1 MMKLNDVKI
10 GNKLGIG
17 FGSLLVLLT
26 IIGMI
31 AIYNM
36 YMVGRDANDLAEE
49 YVQSVIH
56 STIIER
62 SVHETAYGIL
72 FYQFTADE
80 ENRTNAIEA
89 IKRARDEVARSNALS
104 LESRRLEKFVTEL
117 PVLDSILN
125 EYNRLVNETA
135 SITRGVFNLLDEFES
150 VNGRIQHEA
159 HTFLGNLKQGMR
171 SDLSTNAGRNQ
182 LEERMIQINLT
193 NEIIENSHLIH
204 SAILGTMVSRDVMGL
219 LDIQDYM
226 IYIIDNVNQLTPT
239 IRQQANQGQ
248 LNALVA
254 EVDRIQI
261 ITDQLT
267 RELITQ
273 DGIIRNSLDAFA
285 QSRNTSASMADD
297 SLEQTSQIANAAT
310 ISLERAS
317 LILITGLL
325 AAIVTGFLFSFYFTR
340 IITTGINKGVR
351 MAEEV
356 AGGNL
361 TLNLSKND
369 LEQNDE
375 IGQLFRALQT
385 MIDKLK
391 EIITGIVNGAGS
403 IGNAS
408 NQMSSS
414 SQQMSQGA
422 SEQASSAEEVSSSM
436 EEMVSNIQQNTDNA
450 QQTEK
455 IAQAVANNIQM
466 VGSSANESL
475 ESIRDIAAKINIIN
489 DIAFQTNIL
498 ALNAAVEAAR
508 AGEHGRGFAVVA
520 SEVRNLAE
528 RSKIAA
534 DDIVSLATR
543 SVEVTEEAGKR
554 MAEIIPEIDKT
565 AKLVQEISAASLE
578 QNSGAEQI
586 NNAIQQLNNI
596 IQQNAAISE
605 EMATSSE
612 ELFSQSDQLKETV
625 SYFKIDLEKSR
636 ENAGKGLKS
645 GIIAKKSIAGQVTGV
660 IEKKNKGVDLKMF
673 NDQFNDNDYEKY

>member
-1 MMKLNDVKI
+1 MMKFNDIKI

-17 FGSLLVLLT
+17 FGALLVLLT

-49 YVQSVIH
+49 YVQSVLH

-80 ENRTNAIEA
+80 TNRRNALESIS
-89 IKRARDEVARSNALS
+89 RAREEVSRAGTLS
-104 LESRRLEKFVTEL
+104 RRSRRLDKFVAEL

-135 SITRGVFNLLDEFES
+135 GIAHSVFNLLKEYES
-150 VNGRIQHEA
+150 VNERIQHEA
-159 HTFLGNLKQGMR
+159 HTFLRNLKQDMQ
-171 SDLSTNAGRNQ
+171 SDLSSNAGRNQ
-182 LEERMIQINLT
+182 LEVRMRQINLT
-193 NEIIENSHLIH
+193 NEIIDNSHRIH
-204 SAILGTMVSRDVMGL
+204 AAIFGTMVSRDVFGL

-226 IYIIDNVNQLTPT
+226 IYIIDNVNQLAPT
-239 IRQQANQGQ
+239 VRQEANQRQ
-248 LNALVA
+248 LNALTA

-273 DGIIRNSLDAFA
+273 DGIITASLNAFV

-297 SLEQTSQIANAAT
+297 SLEQTSVIANAAT
-310 ISLERAS
+310 ISLDRAS
-317 LILITGLL
+317 LILIAGLL
-325 AAIVTGFLFSFYFTR
+325 IAIVTGFLFSLYFTR
-340 IITTGINKGVR
+340 TITTGINKGVR

-356 AGGNL
+356 AAGNL
-361 TLNLSKND
+361 TLNLSAND
-369 LEQNDE
+369 LDQNDE

-391 EIITGIVNGAGS
+391 EIITGIVNGAGN

-408 NQMSSS
+408 TQMSSS

-455 IAQAVANNIQM
+455 IAQGVANNIQL

-475 ESIRDIAAKINIIN
+475 ESIRNIADKINIIN

-520 SEVRNLAE
+520 SEVRKLAE
-528 RSKIAA
+528 RSKLAA

-543 SVEVTEEAGKR
+543 SVEVTEQAGKR
-554 MAEIIPEIDKT
+554 MTEIIPEIDKT
-565 AKLVQEISAASLE
+565 AKLVQEISIASLE
-578 QNSGAEQI
+578 QNSGADQI
-586 NNAIQQLNNI
+586 NNAVQQLNTI

-612 ELFSQSDQLKETV
+612 ELFAQSEQLKETI
-625 SYFKIDLEKSR
+625 SYFKID
-636 ENAGKGLKS
+636 
-645 GIIAKKSIAGQVTGV
+645 
-660 IEKKNKGVDLKMF
+660 IERNRNKGRERVKIGC
-673 NDQFNDNDYEKY
+673 NRRESGNQSNN